1 MALKEW
7 LFDGATSYDDPLS
20 AVDITIG
27 AEDSGKSGLMLNKMK
42 MALERLPGE
51 KIINGR
57 LYPSPLAKQYQG
69 SWVVGKQ
76 IIAQYEKKYPGG

>member
-7 LFDGATSYDDPLS
+7 LFDGATSYEDSLS

-57 LYPSPLAKQYQG
+57 LYPSPLSKQYQG

-76 IIAQYEKKYPGG
+76 IVAQYEKKYPGG